1 MELAQQQKLVARLCT
16 NREFREEFFANPAQ
30 VAAREG
36 LTVGAEGLAELHH
49 EHLRQFARLL
59 RTRRLGSVGVAL
71 PLTRRVLGNRFV
83 ECFKLYALR
92 PPPPG
97 VERVVVDAIG
107 FVDFLCGQVGA
118 EVFDPAWS
126 VSLARY
132 EAARLEAVWL
142 GRRLVVRW
150 LPHRIGPL
158 LVQLAKGK
166 VEAGSFNRPTLAI
179 WWRGTER
186 GRPHHWLV

>member
-1 MELAQQQKLVARLCT
+1 MELVQQQKLVARLCT
-16 NREFREEFFANPAQ
+16 NREFREEFFAHPAQ

-36 LTVGAEGLAELHH
+36 LTVGAEGLAELHP
-49 EHLRQFARLL
+49 EHLRQFVRLL
-59 RTRRLGSVGVAL
+59 RTRRLGSMGVAL

-92 PPPPG
+92 PTPPSVG
-97 VERVVVDAIG
+97 RVVEDAIG
-107 FVDFLCGQVGA
+107 FVDFLRGQMGA
-118 EVFDPAWS
+118 EVFAPPWS
-126 VSLARY
+126 LSLARY

-158 LVQLAKGK
+158 LAQLAKGK
-166 VEAGSFNRPTLAI
+166 VEAGNFDRPTLAV
-179 WWRGTER
+179 WWRGTGR
-186 GRPHHWLV
+186 GQPRHWLV

>member
-166 VEAGSFNRPTLAI
+166 VEAGSFNGPTLAI